1 MHVVKP
7 WLLPFA
13 FVLGA
18 SLLAVWLAGASLVA
32 VMMIFGAGVA
42 VFAWRVPWGDRVSV
56 LRSASTHIV
65 LRSLAGRIP
74 VLLLLV
80 ALVTLVVL
88 PLEEP
93 RGPYRSVFDSAVVW
107 WVSGLVV
114 AWGLMRFQQ
123 VHGAWSK
130 VLPPAIGALALMYG
144 LCLMAGSSLSHI
156 GEARYGDYVWN
167 GWAYCWWGLVVVAAG
182 GLFNVV
188 VATAQLEH
196 ARQQAVAQ
204 AGVQPMTASLGRG
217 YAPEPGPP
225 VVQPVRVQTVGLQQQ
240 RLGAPI
246 PHAPAVVNAEVPAL
260 AIGQIPEHLFGQDR
274 AVAAWAELLAQYIP
288 YYQAGVVTRPLAVI
302 QAGPAGVGKHYCV
315 ELLAKGP
322 LRGLDVRLIDVPENG
337 VIAPDILTAIAEG
350 GDSVKR
356 TVFIACV
363 NDPGGAISDL
373 LASADEVTQDRLT
386 ECLTARIDKQTL
398 RRFTR
403 ILPFA
408 ALDPTA
414 CAQIAGS
421 HLVEL
426 ADRNDIVIERLDPQF
441 LYRCAQIGTASVLT
455 IGARA
460 IQLEVPK
467 LLGDGLE
474 RCKLHRAAVVD
485 IGMTDDD
492 VVELRITAT
501 LS

>member
-1 MHVVKP
+1 MHVVKT
-7 WLLPFA
+7 WILPFA

-18 SLLAVWLAGASLVA
+18 SLLVAWLAGASLVA
-32 VMMIFGAGVA
+32 VLMVLGAGVA
-42 VFAWRVPWGDRVSV
+42 VFAWHVPGGDRLPV
-56 LRSASTHIV
+56 LRSARTQVV

-74 VLLLLV
+74 VLLFLTT
-80 ALVTLVVL
+80 LVTLVVL
-88 PLEEP
+88 PLEEQ
-93 RGPYRSVFDSAVVW
+93 RGRYRGIFDSTVIW
-107 WVSGLVV
+107 WVSGVV
-114 AWGLMRFQQ
+114 IAWGLMRFQQ
-123 VHGAWSK
+123 VQGAWSK
-130 VLPPAIGALALMYG
+130 VIPPAIGAMALMYG
-144 LCLMAGSSLSHI
+144 LWLMAGSSLSHI
-156 GEARYGDYVWN
+156 GESRYGDYVWN
-167 GWAYCWWGLVVVAAG
+167 GWAYLWWGLVVVAAG
-182 GLFNVV
+182 GLFHMVV
-188 VATAQLEH
+188 ETAQLEH

-204 AGVQPMTASLGRG
+204 AGAQPMTASPGRG
-217 YAPEPGPP
+217 YAPVPGPP
-225 VVQPVRVQTVGLQQQ
+225 VDQPMHVQPVGQQQ
-240 RLGAPI
+240 RRPVAPV
-246 PHAPAVVNAEVPAL
+246 PHAPAVAKAEVPAL

-274 AVAAWAELLAQYIP
+274 AVAAWTELLAQYIP
-288 YYQAGVVTRPLAVI
+288 YYQAGVVTRPLAVV
-302 QAGPAGVGKHYCV
+302 QAGPVGVGKHYCV

-337 VIAPDILTAIAEG
+337 VIAPDILNAIAEG

-386 ECLTARIDKQTL
+386 ECLSARIDKQTL

-414 CAQIAGS
+414 CAQIAGN

-441 LYRCAQIGTASVLT
+441 LYRCAQLGTASVLET
-455 IGARA
+455 GARA

-474 RCKLHRAAVVD
+474 RCKLHRAAAVD
-485 IGMTDDD
+485 IGMAEDD